1 MATAPAELARI
12 QAARAQLADR
22 VAGLRGDF
30 ETLED
35 LLRGAAPGAAPGAI
49 ASRPRVMVNR
59 ALSEVLAAVPP
70 VSESQG
76 VAGLLVQLL
85 RLGLRER
92 SFDVVVPVTA
102 PTPINDTGNDYD
114 AGSLYDAW
122 IVNPSIDTKI
132 DFDKPPNQNTPFIAA
147 NTFMHFQVRKSKV
160 YYLSQNPG
168 TTGVMQVWLLKFL
181 VG

>member
-1 MATAPAELARI
+1 MATSPQELARI
-12 QAARAQLADR
+12 QAVRAQLANR
-22 VAGLRGDF
+22 IAGVREDF
-30 ETLED
+30 ESLED
-35 LLRGAAPGAAPGAI
+35 LLRGTVPGASAAAP

-59 ALSEVLAAVPP
+59 ALSDVLAEVPA

-102 PTPINDTGNDYD
+102 PNPINDSGNYYD
-114 AGSLYDAW
+114 AGSIYDAW
-122 IVNPSIDTKI
+122 ILNPSIDTKI
-132 DFDKPPNQNTPFIAA
+132 DFDKPPNQNTPFISA
-147 NTFMHFQVRKSKV
+147 NSRMQFQVRKSRV

-168 TTGVMQVWLLKFL
+168 TTGTMQIWLLKFL